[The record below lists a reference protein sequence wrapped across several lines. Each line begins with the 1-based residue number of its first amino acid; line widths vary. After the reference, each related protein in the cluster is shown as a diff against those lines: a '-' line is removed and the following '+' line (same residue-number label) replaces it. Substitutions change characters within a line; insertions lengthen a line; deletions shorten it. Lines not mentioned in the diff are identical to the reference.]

1 MEVMNDTE
9 SVLQKRSEP
18 RYGSLRLARPAQP
31 EAVPGKRALDVLL
44 ASVGLLVASPVLL
57 VIALLIKLENPKA
70 PILFKQVRIGK
81 DGVPFKMYKFRS
93 MVPDAE
99 ALLAKLAARNE
110 ASGAMFKMKHDPR
123 VTRIGRLLRRTSLDE
138 LPQLWNVLKGEMSLV
153 GPRPPLPREVALY
166 SEYEMRRLS
175 VIPGCTGLWQVS
187 GRSSVGFEQMVE
199 LDLKYIQNRGL
210 WLDIKII
217 LRTVKL
223 VFGSKDAY

>member
-9 SVLQKRSEP
+9 TVLQNRSEP
-18 RYGSLRLARPAQP
+18 RYGGLRLARPAP
-31 EAVPGKRALDVLL
+31 PDAVPGKRGLDVLL
-44 ASVGLLVASPVLL
+44 AAIGLLAASPVLL
-57 VIALLIKLENPKA
+57 AIALLIKLENPRA

-93 MVPDAE
+93 MVPNAE
-99 ALLAKLAARNE
+99 ALLEKLASRNE
-110 ASGAMFKMKHDPR
+110 ASGAMFKMKRDPR
-123 VTRIGRLLRRTSLDE
+123 VTRIGRVLRRTSLDE
-138 LPQLWNVLKGEMSLV
+138 LPQLWNVMKGEMSLV

-166 SEYEMRRLS
+166 GEYEMRRLS
-175 VIPGCTGLWQVS
+175 VTPGCTGLWQVS
-187 GRSSVGFEQMVE
+187 GRSSIGFEQMVE